1 MLRGVKM
8 ERFIIK
14 ACTVSDPNIQAD
26 IFIDEQTGVNYIVYK
41 NGYNKIASITPR
53 YQADGKLVVSSQDE
67 IKEIEITTED
77 EKKKNGPRYI

>member
-14 ACTVSDPNIQAD
+14 ACTVSDPNIEAD

-41 NGYNKIASITPR
+41 NGYKKIASITPR

-67 IKEIEITTED
+67 IKEITTKD
-77 EKKKNGPRYI
+77 EEKKNGPRYI